1 MFRFYINFAS
11 FLKLKIVLL
20 LIYKEMKKLVLL
32 LAVVFSVSLSLS
44 MGRMVMQRIIAACDT
59 VCHFHRFGYVVAYVI
74 FSYKTVNAGFKEYLT
89 HLRVHSSSAWLP
101 SLTK

>member
-1 MFRFYINFAS
+1 
-11 FLKLKIVLL
+11 
-20 LIYKEMKKLVLL
+20 
-32 LAVVFSVSLSLS
+32 

-89 HLRVHSSSAWLP
+89 HLRVHAGEHYMYAFVLRRFYKYLKVVYSGGGKKKNFKTLWGNL
-101 SLTK
+101 